1 MDAAVISLRTLA
13 LGESPPFLYVRQIG
27 ELKMAPIMVR
37 PDTVFEASFFN
48 TDDGSAWTDLS
59 SYVEASQGI
68 NISRRRQVIF
78 DDVSSGSMGLS
89 LDNSLGTFNN
99 DRADLP
105 YFGLVN
111 IDVPVRFRARWPRV
125 PTDTINL
132 LSDDQSKV
140 NGADFF
146 AVEQGTTDL
155 DTADFPAGQSTSL
168 IWNTGVLATVNNR
181 VITGDFYSRSA
192 DDDLPMYVATST
204 QYTGSVKV
212 KCDAAGTGITFK
224 VSARILWYD
233 NKGQPISE
241 STGTSTT
248 LTTSYAT
255 VSVTATSPANAYTAR
270 LAVAND
276 TLVGPASA
284 VIAVTGFT
292 SDRVNR
298 GGKLTHL
305 TIQQETNVGDLA
317 IVWLYA
323 GAQPTFTP
331 PDGTWTNFE
340 TAFNDL
346 RGKAVGYYKIL
357 KQDDIGLVTEWSINQ
372 TGKHWLAMMTTYS
385 GAHQTTPINAHT
397 KATETLFQ
405 TTHTPPS
412 ITTTASNC
420 WIQSVVFDTS
430 STTSI
435 WTVPGSVT
443 LRTNA
448 FCTGGNAATGVMT
461 DNNAAVAIGTYAG
474 AVFTSNVKSKFASMC
489 RVAIAPAT
497 GTGPGSVAVRMGAWQ
512 FEQSASASA
521 WVAGGHWK
529 DLFTGL
535 TDSWTKTWAGEMSL
549 MEVAATDRSKQ
560 LTATTVGPAVSE
572 TIKAALP
579 VAYYTLSE
587 SGDAS
592 TTEGANSSI
601 VPQEGVHLFQV
612 GAGGTLEWGSG
623 TGPPVDGIS
632 AVTVTK
638 SDINNGAVLQT
649 TLTNPVTNADSITL
663 MCWFNSTDTDTS
675 STLTAVKAAPKNAG
689 GVEYAYCE
697 IRGTSGTNLQ
707 ANGSVKSE
715 YSSAIATAVNSVN
728 YFNGKT
734 HFAVAVL
741 QIANG
746 SLTSTLYVD
755 GVQTATSSTATPA
768 TIFPDITTLSIA
780 NAFPTK
786 HIMSG
791 TYSHVA
797 LFDYA
802 VDPDTIANIYTA
814 GTTAFAGDTV
824 DERIA
829 RICLWSG
836 IDDVNLDTSTTICD
850 RHMPD
855 SQTAISAVQQA
866 AKTDGGTAFI
876 DDDGRIRFL
885 SRANKEDTVTSWLTV
900 TAGQVDVGMTEV
912 TDDQL
917 LINQANIKR
926 LGTNSIQVSNDLG
939 SQVIHGIYNKDVDTI
954 QLNVDDARYNG
965 EYLTAFYADPV
976 QRCDSVL
983 IRAHFLQNWTTL
995 LTQDM
1000 WNIIHITGLPSIEAV
1015 STLDLYIEGWSYEI
1029 NDAEWNVT
1037 YDTSAAIPFAILN
1050 NANRDTT
1057 GTVVVAW

>member
-1 MDAAVISLRTLA
+1 M
-13 LGESPPFLYVRQIG
+13 
-27 ELKMAPIMVR
+27 
-37 PDTVFEASFFN
+37 
-48 TDDGSAWTDLS
+48 LS
-59 SYVEASQGI
+59 
-68 NISRRRQVIF
+68 N
-78 DDVSSGSMGLS
+78 
-89 LDNSLGTFNN
+89 
-99 DRADLP
+99 
-105 YFGLVN
+105 
-111 IDVPVRFRARWPRV
+111 
-125 PTDTINL
+125 
-132 LSDDQSKV
+132 DQSSV
-140 NGADFF
+140 TGADFF

-155 DTADFPAGQSTSL
+155 DIADFPAGQTTSL

-181 VITGDFYSRSA
+181 IITGDFPARSA
-192 DDDLPMYVATST
+192 DDDLPMYVSPST

-212 KCDAAGTGITFK
+212 KCDTAGTGITFK
-224 VSARILWYD
+224 VSARILWFD

-255 VSVTATSPANAYTAR
+255 VSVTATSPATAYTAR
-270 LAVAND
+270 LAIAND

-284 VIAVTGFT
+284 TIAVTGFT
-292 SDRVNR
+292 SDRVNK
-298 GGKLTHL
+298 GGTKTHL
-305 TIQQETNVGDLA
+305 TIQKETNIGDLA

-323 GAQPTFTP
+323 GAQPTFTA

-340 TAFNDL
+340 TITDL
-346 RGKAVGYYKIL
+346 RGKAAGYWKLL

-385 GAHQTTPINAHT
+385 GTHQTTPINAHT
-397 KATETLFQ
+397 KTTETLFQ
-405 TTHTPPS
+405 FAHTPPS
-412 ITTTASNC
+412 ITTTSANC

-430 STTSI
+430 STTSV
-435 WTVPGSVT
+435 WTIPGSVT
-443 LRTNA
+443 LRTSA
-448 FCTGGNAATGVMT
+448 YCTSGNAATGVMT
-461 DNNAAVAIGTYAG
+461 DNNAAVAIGTYVG
-474 AVFTSNVKSKFASMC
+474 AAFTSNVKSQFASMG

-521 WVAGGHWK
+521 WVQGGNWK

-549 MEVAATDRSKQ
+549 MQVAATDRSKQ
-560 LTATTVGPAVSE
+560 LAANTVGPAVVES
-572 TIKAALP
+572 IKAALP
-579 VAYYTLSE
+579 VAYYILNE

-592 TTEGANSSI
+592 TTEGANSSLT
-601 VPQEGVHLFQV
+601 PQAGVQLFQV

-623 TGPPVDGIS
+623 VGPAVDGV
-632 AVTVTK
+632 AAPVVTK

-649 TLTNPVTNADSITL
+649 TLTNPVTNADAITL
-663 MCWFNSTDTDTS
+663 MAWFASTDTDTS
-675 STLTAVKAAPKNAG
+675 STLTVVKASPKNAG
-689 GVEYAYCE
+689 STEYAYAE

-715 YSSAIATAVNSVN
+715 TSSAIATATNAVN
-728 YFNGKT
+728 YYNGKT
-734 HFAVAVL
+734 HFAVAT
-741 QIANG
+741 IEIDNG
-746 SLTSTLYVD
+746 NLTSTLYVD
-755 GVQTATSSTATPA
+755 GVQTATSSVATTA

-802 VDPDTIANIYTA
+802 VDADTIANIYEA
-814 GTTAFAGDTV
+814 GTTAFSGDTV

-829 RICLWSG
+829 RICLWAG
-836 IDDVNLDTSTTICD
+836 ITNVNLDTSSTICD

-855 SQTAISAVQQA
+855 SQTALSAAQQA
-866 AKTDGGTAFI
+866 AKTDGGTLFI
-876 DDDGRIRFL
+876 DDDGSITFK
-885 SRANKEDTVTSWLTV
+885 SRENKEDTATAWLNV

-926 LGTNSIQVSNDLG
+926 LGTNSVQVSNDLN
-939 SQVIHGIYNKDVDTI
+939 SQLLHGVYNKDIDTI

-976 QRCDSVL
+976 QRCDSVM

-995 LTQDM
+995 FTQEM
-1000 WNIIHITGLPSIEAV
+1000 WNIIHISGLPTIEAV

-1029 NDAEWNVT
+1029 SDQEWNIT

-1050 NANRDTT
+1050 NANRDVT

>member
-1 MDAAVISLRTLA
+1 MA
-13 LGESPPFLYVRQIG
+13 L
-27 ELKMAPIMVR
+27 MVR
-37 PDTVFEASFFN
+37 PDTIFEASFFN
-48 TDDGSAWTDLS
+48 TDDGAAWTDLS
-59 SYVEASQGI
+59 SYVELSQSI
-68 NISRRRQVIF
+68 NVSRRRSVIF
-78 DDVSSGSMGLS
+78 DDVSSGSMQLS
-89 LDNSLGTFNN
+89 LDNTLGTFNN

-105 YFGLVN
+105 YFGLIN
-111 IDVPVRFRARWPRV
+111 IDVPVRLRARYPRV
-125 PTDTINL
+125 PTDTINM
-132 LSDDQSKV
+132 LSNDQSSV
-140 NGADFF
+140 TGADFF

-155 DTADFPAGQSTSL
+155 DIADFPAGQTTSL

-181 VITGDFYSRSA
+181 IITGDFPARSA
-192 DDDLPMYVATST
+192 DDDLPMYVSPST

-212 KCDAAGTGITFK
+212 KCDTAGTGITFK
-224 VSARILWYD
+224 VSARILWFD

-255 VSVTATSPANAYTAR
+255 VSVTATSPATAYTAR
-270 LAVAND
+270 LAIAND

-284 VIAVTGFT
+284 TIAVTGFT
-292 SDRVNR
+292 SDRVNK
-298 GGKLTHL
+298 GGTKTHL
-305 TIQQETNVGDLA
+305 TIQKETNIGDLA

-323 GAQPTFTP
+323 GAQPTFTA

-340 TAFNDL
+340 TITDL
-346 RGKAVGYYKIL
+346 RGKAAGYWKLL

-397 KATETLFQ
+397 KTTETLFQ
-405 TTHTPPS
+405 FAHTPPS
-412 ITTTASNC
+412 ITTTSANC

-430 STTSI
+430 STTSV
-435 WTVPGSVT
+435 WTIPGSVT
-443 LRTNA
+443 LRTSA
-448 FCTGGNAATGVMT
+448 YCTSGNAATGVMT
-461 DNNAAVAIGTYAG
+461 DNNAAVAIGTYVG
-474 AVFTSNVKSKFASMC
+474 AAFTSNVKSQFASMG

-521 WVAGGHWK
+521 WVQGGNWK

-549 MEVAATDRSKQ
+549 MQVAATDRSKQ
-560 LTATTVGPAVSE
+560 LAANTVGPAVVES
-572 TIKAALP
+572 IKAALP
-579 VAYYTLSE
+579 VAYYILNE

-592 TTEGANSSI
+592 TTEGANSSLT
-601 VPQEGVHLFQV
+601 PQAGVQLFQV

-623 TGPPVDGIS
+623 VGPAVDGV
-632 AVTVTK
+632 AAPVVTK

-649 TLTNPVTNADSITL
+649 TLTNPVTNADAITL
-663 MCWFNSTDTDTS
+663 MAWFASTDTDTS
-675 STLTAVKAAPKNAG
+675 STLTVVKASPKNAG
-689 GVEYAYCE
+689 STEYAYAE

-715 YSSAIATAVNSVN
+715 TSSAIATATNAVN
-728 YFNGKT
+728 YYNGKT
-734 HFAVAVL
+734 HFAVAT
-741 QIANG
+741 IEIDNG
-746 SLTSTLYVD
+746 NLTSTLYVD
-755 GVQTATSSTATPA
+755 GVQTATSSVATTA

-802 VDPDTIANIYTA
+802 VDADTIANIYEA
-814 GTTAFAGDTV
+814 GTTAFSGDTV

-829 RICLWSG
+829 RICLWAG
-836 IDDVNLDTSTTICD
+836 ITNVNLDTSSTICD

-855 SQTAISAVQQA
+855 SQTALSAAQQA
-866 AKTDGGTAFI
+866 AKTDGGTLFI
-876 DDDGRIRFL
+876 DDDGSITFK
-885 SRANKEDTVTSWLTV
+885 SRENKEDTATAWLNV

-926 LGTNSIQVSNDLG
+926 LGTNSVQVSNDLS
-939 SQVIHGIYNKDVDTI
+939 SQLLHGVYNKDIDTI

-976 QRCDSVL
+976 QRCDSVM

-995 LTQDM
+995 FTQEM
-1000 WNIIHITGLPSIEAV
+1000 WNIIHISGLPTIEAV

-1029 NDAEWNVT
+1029 SDQEWNIT

-1050 NANRDTT
+1050 NANRDVT

>member
-1 MDAAVISLRTLA
+1 MENSMA
-13 LGESPPFLYVRQIG
+13 L
-27 ELKMAPIMVR
+27 MVR
-37 PDTVFEASFFN
+37 PDTIFEANFFD

-78 DDVSSGSMGLS
+78 DDVSSGSMQLS
-89 LDNSLGTFNN
+89 LDNSNGTFNN

-105 YFGLVN
+105 YFGLIN
-111 IDVPVRFRARWPRV
+111 IDVPVRFRARYPRV
-125 PTDTINL
+125 PTDTINML
-132 LSDDQSKV
+132 TDDQSAV

-155 DTADFPAGQSTSL
+155 DLADFPAGQDSSL
-168 IWNTGVLATVNNR
+168 IWNTGVLATANNR
-181 VITGDFYSRSA
+181 IITGDFSARSA
-192 DDDLPMYVATST
+192 DDDLPMYVNPST

-224 VSARILWYD
+224 VSGRILWYD
-233 NKGQPISE
+233 KTGQLISE

-255 VSVTATSPANAYTAR
+255 VSVTATSPATAYTAR
-270 LAVAND
+270 LAIAND

-284 VIAVTGFT
+284 AIAVTGFT

-298 GGKLTHL
+298 GGTKTHL
-305 TIQQETNVGDLA
+305 TIQKETNVGDLA

-340 TAFNDL
+340 PAFNDL
-346 RGKAVGYYKIL
+346 RGAAVGYYKLL
-357 KQDDIGLVTEWSINQ
+357 KQDDIGTVTEWKINQ
-372 TGKHWLAMMTTYS
+372 TGQHWLAMMVTYS
-385 GAHQTTPINAHT
+385 GCHQTTPINAHT
-397 KATETLFQ
+397 KSTETLFQ
-405 TTHTPPS
+405 LTHTPPS
-412 ITTTASNC
+412 ITTTVANC

-430 STTSI
+430 STTSV

-448 FCTGGNAATGVMT
+448 FCTSGNAATGVMT
-461 DNNAAVAIGTYAG
+461 DNNAPVAIGTYPG
-474 AVFTSNVKSKFASMC
+474 AAFTSNVKSKFASMA

-512 FEQSASASA
+512 FEQAASASA
-521 WVAGGHWK
+521 WVQGGHWK

-535 TDSWTKTWAGEMSL
+535 TDSWTKTWAGDLSIMQ
-549 MEVAATDRSKQ
+549 VAATDRSKQ
-560 LTATTVGPAVSE
+560 LASNNVGAAVMES
-572 TIKAALP
+572 IKAALP

-601 VPQEGVHLFQV
+601 IPQAGVKLFQI
-612 GAGGTLEWGSG
+612 GAGGTLEWGG
-623 TGPPVDGIS
+623 GVGPAVDGV
-632 AVTVTK
+632 AALQVTK
-638 SDINNGAVLQT
+638 SDINNGAALKG
-649 TLTNPVTNADSITL
+649 TLTNPISNADAITL
-663 MCWFNSTDTDTS
+663 MAWFASTDTDTS
-675 STLTAVKAAPKNAG
+675 STLTVAKASPTNTGATEFA
-689 GVEYAYCE
+689 YAE

-707 ANGSVKSE
+707 ANSSVKSE
-715 YSSAIATAVNSVN
+715 TASAIATATNAVN

-734 HFAVAVL
+734 HFAVAVCE
-741 QIANG
+741 IDNG
-746 SLTSTLYVD
+746 NLTSTLFVD
-755 GVQTATSSTATPA
+755 GVQVATSSAATTA

-802 VDPDTIANIYTA
+802 VDADTIANIYTA
-814 GTTAFAGDTV
+814 GTTAFSGDTV

-829 RICLWSG
+829 RICQWAG
-836 IDDVNLDTSTTICD
+836 IASVNLDTSDTICD

-855 SQTAISAVQQA
+855 AQTALSAIQQA
-866 AKTDGGTAFI
+866 SKTDGGTVFI
-876 DDDGRIRFL
+876 DDDGSITFKSRI
-885 SRANKEDTVTSWLTV
+885 NKENTASAWLTV
-900 TAGQVDVGMTEV
+900 TAQQVDVSMTEV

-926 LGTNSIQVSNDLG
+926 LGTNSVQTSNDLT
-939 SQVIHGIYNKDVDTI
+939 SQLAHGVYNKDVDTI
-954 QLNVDDARYNG
+954 QLNEDDARYNG

-976 QRCDSVL
+976 QRCDSVT
-983 IRAHFLQNWTTL
+983 IAAHFLQQWTTL
-995 LTQDM
+995 LTQQM
-1000 WNIIHITGLPSIEAV
+1000 WNVIHITGLPSIEAV
-1015 STLDLYIEGWSYEI
+1015 STLDLYIEGWSYDIDDES
-1029 NDAEWNVT
+1029 WNIT
-1037 YDTSAAIPFAILN
+1037 YDTSAAIPFGILS
-1050 NANRDTT
+1050 NASRDTT